1 MFFDYI
7 LNVMYNS
14 IITKT
19 GSYIPNIKV
28 QNQKFLA
35 NEFYAADGTRLSKS
49 NVDIVNK
56 LEEITCIRVRRYVE
70 DDLNTSDI
78 AFMAA
83 ERALDGI
90 DKESLD
96 FIIVAQNL
104 GDVRAD
110 NIKTDMVPTI
120 AARVKHRL
128 RIKNP
133 YTVAYDIPFGC
144 PGWLHGMITAD
155 YYIKSG
161 DAKKVMVIG
170 AETLSRVSDPHD
182 IDGMIYADGA
192 GATVV
197 ESNQGD
203 GGILAHV
210 TRSDTYNDAF
220 LLGLGK
226 SYNPAHQGE
235 ELFIKMRGHEIYKY
249 AVRTV
254 PEVVK
259 QSLDKAGLTLADVN
273 KVLIHQANQKM
284 DEAILA
290 RLFKLYQIKDIPA
303 DIMPM
308 TISWL
313 GNSSVATL
321 PTMLDLLQRGQLNNH
336 ELHTGDIL
344 VFASVGAGMNINSM
358 VYRMP

>member
-1 MFFDYI
+1 MS
-7 LNVMYNS
+7 NS
-14 IITKT
+14 IITRT
-19 GSYIPNIKV
+19 GSYIPSVKV
-28 QNQKFLA
+28 DNEQFLA
-35 NEFYAADGTRLSKS
+35 NEFYAADGTKLAKS

-56 LEEITCIRVRRYVE
+56 LQEITCIRERRYVE

-83 ERALDGI
+83 EQALDGI
-90 DKESLD
+90 DRESFD
-96 FIIVAQNL
+96 YIIVAQNL

-133 YTVAYDIPFGC
+133 YTVAFDIPFGC

-182 IDGMIYADGA
+182 VDVMIYADGA
-192 GATVV
+192 GATVI
-197 ESNQGD
+197 ESTESD
-203 GGILAHV
+203 AGILSHI

-220 LLGLGK
+220 LLDLGE
-226 SYNPAHQGE
+226 SYNPDRKGGE
-235 ELFIKMRGHEIYKY
+235 LYIKMRGHDIYKY
-249 AVRTV
+249 AVRKV

-259 QSLDKAGLTLADVN
+259 QSLDKAGLTLSDVK
-273 KVLIHQANQKM
+273 KVLVHQANQKM

-290 RLFKLYQIKDIPA
+290 RLFKLYNIKDIPD

-321 PTMLDLLQRGQLNNH
+321 PTMLDLMQRGNLDNH
-336 ELHTGDIL
+336 RLHSGDIV
-344 VFASVGAGMNINSM
+344 VFASVGAGMNVNSM
-358 VYRMP
+358 VYRVP